1 MKLVRFHSVFASLL
15 IVVLAAAV
23 AQASTPAL
31 TFTPAKQA
39 GYDTSGVGGDQ
50 VILADLNGD
59 GIPDMVVCNTDSY
72 SVFLGNGDGTF
83 SFNNN
88 YPSAG
93 TGANLMV
100 VADLNGDGILD
111 IAATTNYN
119 ANATGGGVDVLLGV
133 GDGTFTGPVSVNA
146 GPIETLGIAVGDV
159 DNDGH
164 PDLVVTSNCQPE
176 TCLNGNVTLLLNKG
190 LGDGTF
196 HLPIIITSSTGGPV
210 ALADMNHD
218 GNLDIVFNG
227 GVLLGDGAG
236 DFTPV
241 SGGELLGGAVSIA
254 IKDLN
259 GDGILDVVEATDED
273 VIDVLLGNGDGT
285 LQQAGAYKSKVVGAW
300 PLGVTV
306 ADINGDGLPDIV
318 VADEC
323 QFQLKQGNGSK
334 GTCNTIGQVS
344 ILTNKGGVGPA
355 FAGFNV
361 AQTFASGGYQASSVA
376 VVDID
381 GDGKPDLVVSNL
393 CQTFPSPNS
402 PCSTDGWVA
411 VLLNTTLFTTTTH
424 LVAAPSTSSVNQTV
438 ILTSTTT
445 SSGSVIANGDTVTF
459 YDGANVIG
467 TAPTTNGVATLSTAF
482 AYFGSRTLKATYG
495 GDLWNASSSGTASEV
510 VSKIAPAVSFTGAPA
525 SALDETSF
533 TVTATS
539 NETGPYAVVPT
550 ISASPGNVCALGA
563 VTNSGPG
570 SYQATVTVIKASGTC
585 SMKAVWAASP
595 AYFAATATQSTTAY

>member
-15 IVVLAAAV
+15 VVVLAAAV
-23 AQASTPAL
+23 AHASAPQL

-39 GYDTSGVGGDQ
+39 GYDSSGVGGDQ

-119 ANATGGGVDVLLGV
+119 ANGTGGGVDVLLGV

-146 GPIETLGIAVGDV
+146 GPIETLAIAVGDV
-159 DNDGH
+159 NNDGH

-176 TCLNGNVTLLLNKG
+176 TCLNGNVTLLPGK
-190 LGDGTF
+190 GDGTF
-196 HLPIIITSSTGGPV
+196 MLPIIITSSTGGPV

-227 GVLLGDGAG
+227 GVLLGDGTG
-236 DFTPV
+236 NFTPV

-285 LQQAGAYKSKVVGAW
+285 LQQSGAYKSKVVGAW

-376 VVDID
+376 VVDIN

-393 CQTFPSPNS
+393 CQTFPSPNQ

-459 YDGANVIG
+459 YEGSNVIG
-467 TAPTTNGVATLSTAF
+467 TGTTTNGVATLSTAF
-482 AYFGSRTLKATYG
+482 AYFGTHLLKATYA
-495 GDLWNASSSGTASEV
+495 GDVWNASSSGTASEV
-510 VSKIAPAVSFTGAPA
+510 VQKIAPTVSFTGAPA
-525 SALDETSF
+525 TAIALTQF
-533 TVTATS
+533 IVTAAS

-550 ISASPGNVCALGA
+550 ITATPHTVCNVGA
-563 VTNSGPG
+563 VTNNGPG
-570 SYQATVTVIKASGTC
+570 SYQATVTIISGSGTC
-585 SMKAVWAASP
+585 TMKATWAASP
-595 AYFAATATQSTTAY
+595 AYLAATATQSTTAY